1 MTNKISNSNQNLP
14 PIQQDEFLPPLG
26 RWTTIGGLVV
36 IGILAIVIPAMSVI
50 KYKSTVRGQATVRP
64 AGELRLVQATAEG
77 PVLEISAK
85 ENQRVKQGDVIATID
100 SSRLETKKSQL
111 QSSIQQ
117 AQLQISQIN
126 AQMSAQTMLATAE
139 AGEAEADLRA
149 TQAAFSTAKSKRD
162 RYEPIAAQGALSQND
177 LEEAQLAAE
186 QQAQAVE
193 AAQARVQRAKATLN
207 KEQEALIQQRI
218 ELSNQLEQSRYE
230 LQQVETDLRQT
241 TIKATSDGIITKL
254 NLRNSGQTVG
264 GGQEIAQIFPSGAP
278 LQLKVA
284 VSPDEIDKVKVGQTA
299 QMRVSACPYPDYG
312 VLNGKVSQV
321 SQDTIKPS
329 NDSNLTDGAAKPSSN
344 ATAPFYEVTV
354 EPQQQALSQGK
365 TQCPIQPGMEGR
377 IDIVSR
383 EETVLQ
389 FLLRKARLLT
399 DV

>member
-1 MTNKISNSNQNLP
+1 MINKINNANQNLP
-14 PIQQDEFLPPLG
+14 PIRQDEFLPPLG
-26 RWTTIGGLVV
+26 HWTTIGGLVV
-36 IGILAIVIPAMSVI
+36 IGILAIALPVMSVT

-77 PVLEISAK
+77 PVIDISVK
-85 ENQRVKQGDVIATID
+85 ENQRVKQGDMIATID
-100 SSRLETKKSQL
+100 NSRLETKKSQL
-111 QSSIQQ
+111 QSNIQQ

-149 TQAAFSTAKSKRD
+149 TEAAFSTAKSKRD
-162 RYEPIAAQGALSQND
+162 RYQPIAALGAISQND

-193 AAQARVQRAKATLN
+193 AAQARVQRAKATLT

-218 ELSNQLEQSRYE
+218 ELSNQLEQYRYE

-264 GGQEIAQIFPSGAP
+264 AGQEIAQIFPSGAP
-278 LQLKVA
+278 LQLKAA

-329 NDSNLTDGAAKPSSN
+329 NESN
-344 ATAPFYEVTV
+344 ATNTAGDSNENGIAPFFEGTI

-399 DV
+399 DI